1 MTQLQPLGSPL
12 GVAWSIHTLPIIR
25 QQTPSFQRA
34 HLFFHHRP
42 AGPKLRNDSQA
53 WGKEG
58 PCAYYLTPSPL
69 AERDFLSLLSPELG
83 KGFPT
88 SGQTLTL
95 SSTYILLSPYSVGST
110 LIGAGC
116 TARSKGALPILHF
129 HSSVWCGEYRREGRG
144 TNKPTSCPTNPGS
157 VSSCHGDGYWVTV

>member
-1 MTQLQPLGSPL
+1 MTQLQSIGSPL
-12 GVAWSIHTLPIIR
+12 RVAWSNHTLLIIR

-42 AGPKLRNDSQA
+42 AGAPQLGNEGQA

-58 PCAYYLTPSPL
+58 PCAHYLTPSPV
-69 AERDFLSLLSPELG
+69 AARDFLSLLSPDLG

-95 SSTYILLSPYSVGST
+95 SSTYILLSPYSVASP

-116 TARSKGALPILHF
+116 TEGAREPGPFCTSTLVFGETSVGGKG
-129 HSSVWCGEYRREGRG
+129 GG
-144 TNKPTSCPTNPGS
+144 PTNLQAVPQILEAS
-157 VSSCHGDGYWVTV
+157 HLAMVMVTG